1 MHPTAD
7 TLLVIFSNG
16 PARRVMPGVRL
27 LLRSRKVMMKLISL
41 LLCLVAVSALA
52 SGKSRPSRVPP
63 TPAGINQLV
72 ENRGGHVSCWG
83 VVIRLGNS
91 RFNDVINPEQ
101 IVIRE
106 AKHGHD
112 LRDIMSWRVEKNG
125 KRLVIKF
132 KPGMG
137 DFGGGNSVEVQ
148 VDRSAF
154 AGDVECASNRFE
166 WSINTDVL

>member
-1 MHPTAD
+1 MA
-7 TLLVIFSNG
+7 
-16 PARRVMPGVRL
+16 
-27 LLRSRKVMMKLISL
+27 KLISL
-41 LLCLVAVSALA
+41 LLCLVAAFAPA
-52 SGKSRPSRVPP
+52 SGKSRPSHVPP
-63 TPAGINQLV
+63 TPAGIAQLV
-72 ENRGGHVSCWG
+72 ENRGGRVSCWG
-83 VVIRLGNS
+83 VVIRLGKS
-91 RFNDVINPEQ
+91 RFADVISPEQ

-112 LRDIMSWRVEKNG
+112 LRGVMSWRVEQSG

-137 DFGGGNSVEVQ
+137 DFGSGNSVEVL

-154 AGDVECASNRFE
+154 LGGVNSGNDRFE

>member
-1 MHPTAD
+1 
-7 TLLVIFSNG
+7 
-16 PARRVMPGVRL
+16 
-27 LLRSRKVMMKLISL
+27 MKALSL
-41 LLCLVAVSALA
+41 LLIYLTLAPTLA
-52 SGKSRPSRVPP
+52 SGVPRSNRVPQN
-63 TPAGINQLV
+63 PAGITQLV
-72 ENRGGHVSCWG
+72 ENRGGRVSCRG

-91 RFNDVINPEQ
+91 RFRGVIKPEQ
-101 IVIRE
+101 ILIRE

-112 LRDIMSWRVEKNG
+112 LRGVMSWRVEQKG

-137 DFGGGNSVEVQ
+137 DFGSGNSVDVQ

-154 AGDVECASNRFE
+154 VGEVESPNNRFG

>member
-1 MHPTAD
+1 
-7 TLLVIFSNG
+7 LLRFASAGDAGRSAASPKVPRVEIEGLKVMRKLTSVLLICIAVALS
-16 PARRVMPGVRL
+16 PALGVSKSRRVPQ
-27 LLRSRKVMMKLISL
+27 
-41 LLCLVAVSALA
+41 A
-52 SGKSRPSRVPP
+52 
-63 TPAGINQLV
+63 PAGINQLL
-72 ENRGGHVSCWG
+72 ESRGGRASCRG
-83 VVIRLGNS
+83 VVIRLGSS
-91 RFNDVINPEQ
+91 RFREIIRPEQ

-112 LRDIMSWRVEKNG
+112 LREVMSWRVGQNG

-137 DFGGGNSVEVQ
+137 DFGSGNSVEVQ

-154 AGDVECASNRFE
+154 AGDIESPNNRFE

>member
-1 MHPTAD
+1 MT
-7 TLLVIFSNG
+7 
-16 PARRVMPGVRL
+16 
-27 LLRSRKVMMKLISL
+27 KLISL
-41 LLCLVAVSALA
+41 LLCLAATFATA
-52 SGKSRPSRVPP
+52 SGKSRPRHVPP
-63 TPAGINQLV
+63 TPAGIAQLV
-72 ENRGGHVSCWG
+72 ENRGGRVSCWG

-91 RFNDVINPEQ
+91 RFNGVIVPEQ

-112 LRDIMSWRVEKNG
+112 LREVMSWRVEQNG

-137 DFGGGNSVEVQ
+137 DFGSGNSVEVL

-154 AGDVECASNRFE
+154 SGGVNSQNERFE
-166 WSINTDVL
+166 WSINTDIL